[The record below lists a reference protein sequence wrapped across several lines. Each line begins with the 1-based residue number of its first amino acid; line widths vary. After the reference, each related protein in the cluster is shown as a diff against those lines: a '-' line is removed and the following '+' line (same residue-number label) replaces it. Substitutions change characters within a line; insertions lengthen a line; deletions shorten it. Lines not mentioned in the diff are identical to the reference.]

1 MSQSSFARRKRKY
14 THCGREEHLIVRSI
28 SLRVFLFTLLCDGE
42 NIQTEQNRLFIFVLE
57 FVEFL
62 DCAAKSNKNN
72 KNTYIRRESIINMQE
87 LITIPR
93 MPDRLATDTEKKLR
107 SIFDDINSISKTV
120 LSDQDDHER
129 PK

>member
-62 DCAAKSNKNN
+62 DLVPRNQTKTTKTT
-72 KNTYIRRESIINMQE
+72 TY
-87 LITIPR
+87 
-93 MPDRLATDTEKKLR
+93 
-107 SIFDDINSISKTV
+107 V
-120 LSDQDDHER
+120 ER
-129 PK
+129 VS